1 MGWKCASWMSL
12 LAIMAVDV
20 VATTIG
26 IIVPSGSSYGAM
38 NDRIH
43 GSITSNATVPT
54 DVLIGLRFVGDKT
67 VPEVS
72 PNPVVLQ
79 AGTSMANF
87 SIVGRSPGRFHVDWE
102 LLSMGSPSPFNES
115 SPMYALSSSS
125 GAFVVFI
132 LNNQWPSVFYQVGL
146 NVFVLVLGLGY
157 FAWRRTS
164 HVSIPFWGAHV
175 EGLFRPV
182 PFRTDDD
189 TAASSSISEEDPQ
202 DPLDAA
208 SLRDRILRFW
218 RLPIDDKLVVDRCGM
233 ETALCL
239 HFLRDAGHVFVG
251 LSVLSTVIL
260 NYVSGGAVT
269 QSYQEATIS
278 NVPMGSHWFWGHVG
292 MCYLSSAA
300 VFWFVYRQHKRLSK
314 LHRDDPTLVGPR
326 SVFIQAGLPPLVDD
340 LSHVYQILG
349 QRMALR
355 NEARRLIMNNVVV
368 QELLTKFKARKGT
381 GAAFVVFRSTAAK
394 KAFLEHA
401 VATQSPATKLRA
413 HVAASLF
420 RVQQHLRRH
429 PLRHRFRHPSS
440 PSLVESLHSSRT

>member
-164 HVSIPFWGAHV
+164 HVSIPFWGVHV

-355 NEARRLIMNNVVV
+355 NEARRLIVVH
-368 QELLTKFKARKGT
+368 
-381 GAAFVVFRSTAAK
+381 VFAPAD
-394 KAFLEHA
+394 
-401 VATQSPATKLRA
+401 PATRA
-413 HVAASLF
+413 
-420 RVQQHLRRH
+420 
-429 PLRHRFRHPSS
+429 
-440 PSLVESLHSSRT
+440 